1 MGCVVPISCPDVVGI
16 GSAISVDV
24 IAMSGKE
31 PSATVIGHIGVYN
44 VHFRNDQQG
53 CTQAA
58 QDDDT
63 NLVFLKVIV
72 GSATI
77 KVESS
82 LGVILPFVE

>member
-1 MGCVVPISCPDVVGI
+1 
-16 GSAISVDV
+16 
-24 IAMSGKE
+24 MSGKE

-77 KVESS
+77 KRIVFDRLTSS
-82 LGVILPFVE
+82 KIVYTILNRHLAVFTIGKASS